1 MVTSR
6 DILRN
11 IRKETPWKD

>member
-6 DILRN
+6 DILR
-11 IRKETPWKD
+11 TCGVY